1 MSYDSS
7 TSTPDG
13 WGGPRPSFT
22 LSVGSRSLGAPM
34 PSLASVFGSDSH
46 WYNMVTLSGSR
57 SGSSSRGTVGK
68 SIPSWISGLRS
79 KRPSI
84 TRLIQK
90 NYENA
95 VDFRSVESKL
105 DISTLSHISLP
116 MEKPSETLAKK
127 ERLMAETVAKYDY
140 EDYLNTFVKL
150 EDRRYL
156 TSERV
161 MQMLV
166 PFRVI
171 PGKILLS
178 ESKFQM
184 EQAKGPLGA
193 HYILTQNTI
202 ANDPLAIA
210 LAEREKLNAVKEIS
224 SIIFI
229 STRDSKGFSISGYID
244 YEQSLRHC
252 KLGYSS
258 AHDWVNIFAG
268 NKRLEPNEN
277 DLSFITWKT
286 GKVFY
291 NNSDNYKIIPDAM
304 KGLCFQHKGDG
315 CVILIEKRM
324 TEDNPK
330 CSFVESAKNGSIIIY
345 DHKIRRKN

>member
-1 MSYDSS
+1 
-7 TSTPDG
+7 
-13 WGGPRPSFT
+13 
-22 LSVGSRSLGAPM
+22 
-34 PSLASVFGSDSH
+34 
-46 WYNMVTLSGSR
+46 
-57 SGSSSRGTVGK
+57 
-68 SIPSWISGLRS
+68 
-79 KRPSI
+79 
-84 TRLIQK
+84 
-90 NYENA
+90 
-95 VDFRSVESKL
+95 
-105 DISTLSHISLP
+105 
-116 MEKPSETLAKK
+116 
-127 ERLMAETVAKYDY
+127 MAETVAKYDY